1 MMDMAKKPV
10 GGSGEPR
17 PTAAALREAARTAAA
32 SASQRPTRRRFT
44 TEFKRR
50 ILRELDEL
58 RAASDPGAMAALL
71 RREGIGRSL
80 ITRWRRQRDEAEEAA
95 LGPKKRGRKPVR
107 DSLVD
112 ENERQRREIER
123 LKTKLEK
130 AEIIIDVQKKLSAL
144 LGIQMPESPDDE
156 EETP

>member
-1 MMDMAKKPV
+1 MMDMSKKAVPV
-10 GGSGEPR
+10 SGEPR
-17 PTAAALREAARTAAA
+17 PTAAAIREAARTAADA
-32 SASQRPTRRRFT
+32 AQERPTRRRFT

-95 LGPKKRGRKPVR
+95 LGSKKRGRKPVR

-112 ENERQRREIER
+112 EVERQRREIVR

-144 LGIQMPESPDDE
+144 LGIQMPATPDDGE
-156 EETP
+156 EKP

>member
-1 MMDMAKKPV
+1 MMDMSKKAAPV
-10 GGSGEPR
+10 SGESR
-17 PTAAALREAARTAAA
+17 PTATAIREAARAAA
-32 SASQRPTRRRFT
+32 DSAQERPTRRRFSS
-44 TEFKRR
+44 EFKRR

-58 RAASDPGAMAALL
+58 RAASDPGAMAGLL

-95 LGPKKRGRKPVR
+95 LGSKKRGRKPVR

-112 ENERQRREIER
+112 EVERQRREIER

-144 LGIQMPESPDDE
+144 LGIQMPANPDDGD
-156 EETP
+156 ETP